1 MIPAMTEI
9 RVAGL
14 AGQEDGARI
23 RKALESLPGI
33 LRIDLA
39 EQEGIVQVTYDSGAL
54 PEHAIH
60 GTIESAGYTTE
71 K

>member
-1 MIPAMTEI
+1 MTTI
-9 RVAGL
+9 RVKGFSR
-14 AGQEDGARI
+14 GEDAERI
-23 RKALESLPGI
+23 RTALESLPGI
-33 LRIDLA
+33 LRIDLS
-39 EQEGIVQVTYDSGAL
+39 ESDGVVQVTFDSSTL